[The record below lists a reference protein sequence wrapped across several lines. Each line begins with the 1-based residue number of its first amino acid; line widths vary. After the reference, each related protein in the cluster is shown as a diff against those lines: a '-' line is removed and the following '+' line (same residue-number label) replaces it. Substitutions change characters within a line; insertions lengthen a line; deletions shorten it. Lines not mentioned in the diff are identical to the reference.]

1 MKCPFCQHDD
11 TRVCDSRPQ
20 EADNTVRRRRLC
32 NGCGKRF
39 GTVETVELKMPA
51 VISSDG
57 QRRPFDA
64 QRLHA
69 DLASAFPSDT
79 SADTVRTLTEQ
90 IKHTLRTDGRREIRT
105 ADITETALAALTAS
119 DPLAAVRFAVQH
131 RRFDNLADFAA
142 WFAPLKPR
150 SGKK

>member
-39 GTVETVELKMPA
+39 GTIETVEFKMPA

-69 DLASAFPSDT
+69 DLASALQADT
-79 SADTVRTLTEQ
+79 PDDTVRTLTEQ
-90 IKHTLRTDGRREIRT
+90 IRHTLRTGGRREIRT
-105 ADITETALAALTAS
+105 ADITETVLTVLAAT
-119 DPLAAVRFAVQH
+119 DPLAAVRFAAQY
-131 RRFDNLADFAA
+131 RRFDNIADFAA